1 MSVKKLEPVQALPTD
16 HPLPPR
22 PLGKDG
28 MATWMRIQTEYG
40 VTDSGG
46 IELLFQAC
54 AACDRV
60 QSLSEQIAQ
69 DGEVIRTKHGV
80 RAHPALRDE
89 LANRSFI
96 CRTLHRLGLDV
107 EAVKPIGRPP
117 KLYGP
122 RDDD

>member
-80 RAHPALRDE
+80 RAHLRYGTSWPIE
-89 LANRSFI
+89 ASFAAHCI
-96 CRTLHRLGLDV
+96 GLGSMW
-107 EAVKPIGRPP
+107 KR
-117 KLYGP
+117 
-122 RDDD
+122 